1 MEDLHGT
8 HKQVP
13 FGWVLWLGAAITRAR
28 PNMPADKLMRF
39 ERLAA
44 GLHQPSAPH

>member
-13 FGWVLWLGAAITRAR
+13 FGWVLWLQTVAKARRDRTGAR
-28 PNMPADKLMRF
+28 PTRF
-39 ERLAA
+39 ERLAS